1 MKKMHE
7 LLQRLN
13 DYIGET
19 KPREKKVITDQEIEK
34 KIEKIGSLKKSEQ
47 IKLIRDLV
55 HQWIEYD
62 QVRIKA
68 TFNKFTGLS
77 SPQIEQM
84 DSETK
89 KCVSDKIKEV
99 LTPLWFHSSSIP
111 YFFKHG
117 IITQKDRVKKITEGH
132 HPSRIIYVTPHEER
146 ELFQHFKNITTLLFD
161 DYLGLASSN
170 FEEQVLQNILA
181 IIGNDKSSKSCSF
194 DKITEKKLISFFGS
208 EKIESLKTISYQWF
222 QSLNKD
228 ILLKHYHAR
237 HHIKYIGER
246 LFLLNEEQIKRYQ
259 EKFISYLEK
268 DFSLI
273 EKTRNK
279 TEARKIRED
288 LQEVLSWTS

>member
-1 MKKMHE
+1 MDTLM
-7 LLQRLN
+7 QRLN
-13 DYIGET
+13 DYIGEQ
-19 KPREKKVITDQEIEK
+19 KPRGKKMITDQEIEK

-55 HQWIEYD
+55 HQWITYD

-77 SPQIEQM
+77 GPQLEQM

-89 KCVSDKIKEV
+89 KRVSDKIKEV
-99 LTPLWFHSSSIP
+99 LTPLWFPSSSIP
-111 YFFKHG
+111 YFFSHG
-117 IITQKDRVKKITEGH
+117 IIAQKDRVKKITEGY
-132 HPSRIIYVTPHEER
+132 HPSRIMYVTPHEER
-146 ELFQHFKNITTLLFD
+146 ELFQHYKNLTIFLFD
-161 DYLGLASSN
+161 HYLGLAPFN

-181 IIGNDKSSKSCSF
+181 IIGNEKASHSRSF
-194 DKITEKKLISFFGS
+194 DKITEKKLLSFFGS
-208 EKIESLKTISYQWF
+208 KKLETLKTISYHWF
-222 QSLNKD
+222 QSLNKE

-237 HHIKYIGER
+237 HHIKYISER
-246 LFLLNEEQIKRYQ
+246 LFLLNEEQIKHYQ

-268 DFSLI
+268 DFSKI

-279 TEARKIRED
+279 TEAKKIRED

>member
-1 MKKMHE
+1 MHE

-55 HQWIEYD
+55 HQCIAYD

-77 SPQIEQM
+77 GPQIEQM
-84 DSETK
+84 DVETK
-89 KCVSDKIKEV
+89 KRVSAKIKEV
-99 LTPLWFHSSSIP
+99 LTPLWFSSSSIP
-111 YFFKHG
+111 YFFNYG
-117 IITQKDRVKKITEGH
+117 IIAQKDRVKKITEGI
-132 HPSRIIYVTPHEER
+132 HPSRIMYVTPHEEK
-146 ELFQHFKNITTLLFD
+146 ELFQHYKNLTILLFD
-161 DYLGLASSN
+161 HYLDLAPSD
-170 FEEQVLQNILA
+170 FEERVLKNMLA
-181 IIGNDKSSKSCSF
+181 IIGNEKASHSRSF
-194 DKITEKKLISFFGS
+194 DKITEDKLISFFGS
-208 EKIESLKTISYQWF
+208 DKLESLKTISYHWY
-222 QSLNKD
+222 QSSNKD
-228 ILLKHYHAR
+228 IFSSKGLARYHIR
-237 HHIKYIGER
+237 YVKER
-246 LFLLNEEQIKRYQ
+246 IFLLNEKQIENYQ

-268 DFSLI
+268 EFSLI